1 MRLAY
6 GSFTYACG
14 VAGFTDPDRIVGYAI
29 ISGAFHPL
37 NTAPHLRP
45 LPSAGITPLQRYYGP
60 LRHPTGLA
68 WLKELPVGACHTT
81 ERASRVATSLVFHAC
96 QRQYP
101 GEPVSVPVSL
111 ASRAAA
117 VFPISP
123 EGRHSH

>member
-45 LPSAGITPLQRYYGP
+45 LPSTGITPLLHGN
-60 LRHPTGLA
+60 TGHSATLSA
-68 WLKELPVGACHTT
+68 WPGSKSFQLVRATPPIGLPVLQL
-81 ERASRVATSLVFHAC
+81 S
-96 QRQYP
+96 
-101 GEPVSVPVSL
+101 
-111 ASRAAA
+111 
-117 VFPISP
+117 
-123 EGRHSH
+123 